1 MDTQATQ
8 LRPSRPTVLGSVST
22 LGAALP
28 FLALLVVGVLFP
40 LFGGGYWGVIATRA
54 CVYWV
59 LVSGLNLVVGF
70 AGQIAIG
77 WVALLTLGAYTTS
90 VLAAGNVMPALPP
103 YLALAIAAVV
113 GAIFGLIIGLPA
125 LRLRTFY
132 FAITTLGFATIV
144 TQVALAW
151 QSVTGGGVGVA
162 GPIFPE
168 PFASQWGFYY
178 FCFGLAAICTWTTA
192 NIAAS
197 RFGRALTAIRDAEV
211 AAEASGIAK
220 PALLGAVFLF
230 SGAVAAVAGG
240 LFAALQSYITP
251 DAFTL
256 DLSVL
261 FFIAIL
267 IGGRGSILGPLLGT
281 ILLTVLPEFAAPL
294 VAWSTFLYAALLLV
308 IVLVIPG
315 GIAEL
320 LDFKNRRPLESDR
333 AIIPRPDLLD
343 RLLGTTPNAG
353 ALTLQQVAL
362 SFGGVQAIDGLDLEI
377 RPGQVHGLI
386 GPNGSGKTTTL
397 NVISGYYAPQRGAV
411 RLNDAAMPVLAR
423 HQRARMRIA
432 RTFQTPRIVGSASV
446 LQNVMIGG
454 TIDGEGT
461 FVESLLSLPR
471 HRRDEAM
478 LRDTAMLALAAVG
491 LERLAQVRADRLQ
504 HSELRFTEIAR
515 ALMLRPAFLLLDE
528 PAAGLSAEE
537 IARLSA
543 LLLAIARAGTGVLL
557 VEHHPD
563 LIFDICHYV
572 TVLNLGMPI
581 SEPDPLLDVAGL
593 SSGYGKIGVL
603 RGVDLNVG
611 AGEVVALLGPNGA
624 GKTTLLRAVSGLL
637 PWSGSVRFAGRDLAG
652 FSPRE
657 TVRCGLAHVVEGH
670 RVFTQL
676 SVLDN
681 LLLAAYDLPRGERAV
696 RVEEVFGLFPE
707 IAAKRHERAAA
718 LSGGQQQILAV
729 AQGLV
734 RRPRLLML
742 DEPSAGLSPVL
753 VDRVLVVVQRLREA
767 GTAVLLVEQ
776 LIEKALA
783 LADRVYALARGSIV
797 LEAKTGEADLPLRL
811 QHAYMATG
819 SFHT

>member
-1 MDTQATQ
+1 METPAAQ
-8 LRPSRPTVLGSVST
+8 LIPSRANALGSASMI
-22 LGAALP
+22 GSALP
-28 FLALLVVGVLFP
+28 FLVLLVFGVTLP

-90 VLAAGNVMPALPP
+90 VLVAGNVTPAFPP
-103 YLALAIAAVV
+103 YLALAIAAMA
-113 GAIFGLIIGLPA
+113 GAMFGLIIGLPA

-162 GPIFPE
+162 GPIFPK
-168 PFASQWGFYY
+168 PFASPWGFYY
-178 FCFGLAAICTWTTA
+178 FCFGLAAICTWMTA

-211 AAEASGIAK
+211 AAEASGISK

-240 LFAALQSYITP
+240 LFASLQSYITP

-256 DLSVL
+256 DLSIL

-294 VAWSTFLYAALLLV
+294 VAWSTFLYAVLLLV
-308 IVLVIPG
+308 IVLAIPG
-315 GIAEL
+315 GIADI
-320 LDFKNRRPLESDR
+320 LDFKNRRPLETGR
-333 AIIPRPDLLD
+333 AIVPRPELLP
-343 RLLGTTPNAG
+343 RLLGTLGDAG
-353 ALTLQQVAL
+353 ALTLEQVAL

-377 RPGQVHGLI
+377 QPGQVHGLI

-397 NVISGYYAPQRGAV
+397 NVISGYYAQQRGAV
-411 RLNDAAMPVLAR
+411 RLNGAALPVFAR
-423 HQRARMRIA
+423 HRRAQMRIA

-446 LQNVMIGG
+446 LENVMIGG

-471 HRRDEAM
+471 HRRDEVM

-491 LERLAQVRADRLQ
+491 LERLAPVRADRLQ

-515 ALMLRPAFLLLDE
+515 ALMLRPIFLLLDE

-537 IARLSA
+537 IGRLGA

-557 VEHHPD
+557 VEHHAD
-563 LIFDICHYV
+563 LIFDICHHV
-572 TVLNLGMPI
+572 TVLNLGRM
-581 SEPDPLLDVAGL
+581 LAAGTPAEIR
-593 SSGYGKIGVL
+593 SH
-603 RGVDLNVG
+603 R
-611 AGEVVALLGPNGA
+611 EVVNAYLGG
-624 GKTTLLRAVSGLL
+624 
-637 PWSGSVRFAGRDLAG
+637 
-652 FSPRE
+652 
-657 TVRCGLAHVVEGH
+657 
-670 RVFTQL
+670 
-676 SVLDN
+676 
-681 LLLAAYDLPRGERAV
+681 
-696 RVEEVFGLFPE
+696 
-707 IAAKRHERAAA
+707 
-718 LSGGQQQILAV
+718 
-729 AQGLV
+729 
-734 RRPRLLML
+734 
-742 DEPSAGLSPVL
+742 
-753 VDRVLVVVQRLREA
+753 
-767 GTAVLLVEQ
+767 
-776 LIEKALA
+776 
-783 LADRVYALARGSIV
+783 
-797 LEAKTGEADLPLRL
+797 
-811 QHAYMATG
+811 
-819 SFHT
+819 